1 MKKTILLFILAFSVS
16 LVKSQVNVNKY
27 LWEYPL
33 QQNLTVDA
41 TLQAILWEEMQKVI
55 DSGSLFLRPVSCRY
69 HDMVY
74 EDYFLYQEPGRII
87 QTVALAWPYLSKA
100 QQNNLRSMVPALF
113 GSTIHAPWSYNQPA
127 RDEGTRRELYEADT
141 IWGINSYFGHNRPT
155 IQGVY
160 SVWLWLYRTGDTSS
174 VQPYYEEIKTFYNYK
189 TGEGTDPGNLYGT
202 YCAHIGMARLARI
215 FNDTAQISIAA
226 GNLSA
231 NLEHGLDIHY
241 VDSMAFYG
249 KQGWDAPYGSEYDP
263 RRDHL
268 VYRGFIFLNLSPEIG
283 RYLKDTLSVEVT
295 QRHNEGLHDFPL
307 WWVSQAPYFCRWTG
321 DEGVGI
327 PREVFGMIMPVE
339 RWVIGRSPS
348 TMRSYMQSAPTG
360 IADCYWLEALVTAI
374 ESDATDTW
382 VDVRNTPFS
391 TDTLSGIPAITNLNM
406 IIPSG
411 VDTCFAATQTIITA
425 GDGQLFTVPGGGSAT
440 LVAGHTVLMKTGT
453 SVLHQ
458 GYLHARI
465 STGGNYC
472 TQQPTL
478 PGIVPEPESFHVP
491 AGISQESQFL
501 FAIYPNPTAGTFTL
515 ELTSPDELSMISAE
529 IFSILGKK
537 VMQTQLAGN
546 LRHEFDLS
554 GVPEGVYLLRLINGT
569 KTGFGIV
576 IKQ

>member
-1 MKKTILLFILAFSVS
+1 MKKTVLLFILAFSVS
-16 LVKSQVNVNKY
+16 PVESQVNVNKY

-41 TLQAILWEEMQKVI
+41 GLQSILREEMQKVI
-55 DSGSLFLRPVSCRY
+55 DSGSLFFRPVTCRY
-69 HDMVY
+69 HDQVY

-87 QTVALAWPYLSKA
+87 QTVALAWPYLSET
-100 QQNNLRSMVPALF
+100 QQNALRSMVPVLF
-113 GSTIHAPWSYNQPA
+113 GSTIHAPWTFNQPG
-127 RDEGTRRELYEADT
+127 REEGTRRERYQADK
-141 IWGINSYFGHNRPT
+141 IWGLNSFFGHFRPT

-174 VQPYYEEIKTFYNYK
+174 VQAYYEEIKAFYNNK
-189 TGEGTDPGNLYGT
+189 TGEGIDPGNLYGT

-215 FNDTAQISIAA
+215 FNDPAQINLATN
-226 GNLSA
+226 NLSA
-231 NLEHGLDIHY
+231 NLEHGLDIQY

-249 KQGWDAPYGSEYDP
+249 KQGWNAPYGSEYDW

-283 RYLKDTLSVEVT
+283 RYLKDTLSVEVI

-307 WWVSQAPYFCRWTG
+307 WWVSQSPYFCRWTG
-321 DEGVGI
+321 DEGIGI
-327 PREVFGMIMPVE
+327 PSEMFGMVMPVE
-339 RWVIGRSPS
+339 RWVINRNPS
-348 TMRSYMQSAPTG
+348 TMRSYMRSAPTG
-360 IADCYWLEALVTAI
+360 IADCYWIEALVHAI

-391 TDTLSGIPAITNLNM
+391 TDTLSGIPATTNLNM
-406 IIPSG
+406 VISSG
-411 VDTCFAATQTIITA
+411 VDTCFAATQTIVTA
-425 GDGQLFTVPGGGSAT
+425 GDGQIFTIQGGSSAN

-453 SVLHQ
+453 MVLHQ

-465 STGGNYC
+465 SIDGSYC
-472 TQQPTL
+472 MQPPAL
-478 PGIVPEPESFHVP
+478 PGVVQKQESLQ
-491 AGISQESQFL
+491 ASDGISYDGRFL

-515 ELTSPDELSMISAE
+515 ELTSPEELPMINVE
-529 IFSILGKK
+529 IFGMLGEK
-537 VMQTQLAGN
+537 VMQATLAGN
-546 LRHEFDLS
+546 HRREFDLS
-554 GVPEGVYLLRLINGT
+554 GMPVGIYLIRLVQGI